1 MATIIPFAK
10 TNFRNEERIF
20 GIRQDDRR
28 RHMYL
33 VGKTGTGKT
42 TLLRNLAIQDIKA
55 GHGIAAVDP
64 HGEFIDF
71 LLHNIPES
79 RIKDVVYFN
88 PADMDYPIGFNI
100 LEAVDL
106 EYKHLVASGLMGIFT
121 KIWSGVWSARMEY
134 ILNNAILAL
143 IDMPGTTLL
152 GINRILVDEEYRN
165 KVLAY
170 VKDPVVKSFW
180 LNEYARWKD
189 DFRNEAIAPIQNKVG
204 QFLSTPLIR
213 NLVGQSKSTID
224 IPDIMNSEKILLVN
238 VSKGLIG
245 EDNSALLGSMFIT
258 KLQLATME
266 RVRLA
271 NKEYRDF
278 YLYVDEFQNFVT
290 DSFASILSESR
301 KYRLNLIIAH
311 QYIAQL
317 VSPTSTTV
325 RDAVFGNV
333 GTIVCFRIGA
343 ADGVFL
349 ENEFAPEFLP
359 LDLVN
364 LPNFTVYI
372 KLMING
378 MTARPFSASILPPFQ
393 SEGDEKNY
401 EAVIQTSRE
410 RYALTRKEV
419 EARIARWAGLPE
431 EGDISEAE
439 LKEVTL
445 SSMATTQNVVA
456 KKRQVFQT
464 ICTNCSKTAVVP
476 FKPKPGIPVYCDDC
490 MKTMKKDKFHKN
502 K

>member
-1 MATIIPFAK
+1 MNILPFAK
-10 TNFRNEERIF
+10 TNYRGEDRIF

-55 GHGIAAVDP
+55 GHGLAAVDP
-64 HGEFIDF
+64 HGEFVDF
-71 LLHNIPES
+71 LLHNIPAS
-79 RIKDVVYFN
+79 RIGDVVYFN
-88 PADMDYPIGFNI
+88 PADMEYPLGFNI
-100 LEAVDL
+100 LEAVDP

-121 KIWSGVWSARMEY
+121 KIWSNVWSARMEY

-143 IDMPGTTLL
+143 LDMPGTTLL

-165 KVLAY
+165 KVLSH

-180 LNEYARWKD
+180 LQEYGRWRD

-213 NLVGQSKSTID
+213 NLVGQPKSTID
-224 IPDIMNSEKILLVN
+224 IPDIMNSGKILLVN

-245 EDNSALLGSMFIT
+245 EDNSSLLGSMFIT

-266 RVRLA
+266 RVRLE
-271 NKEYRDF
+271 NREYKDF

-301 KYRLNLIIAH
+301 KYRLNLIVAH

-317 VSPTSTTV
+317 VSRDGSTMV

-333 GTIVCFRIGA
+333 GTMVIFRIGA
-343 ADGVFL
+343 ADAEAL
-349 ENEFAPEFLP
+349 ESEFAPEFTP

-364 LPNFTVYI
+364 IPNFHIYV
-372 KLMING
+372 KLMVNG
-378 MTARPFSASILPPFQ
+378 MTARPFSATVLPPFQ

-401 EAVIQTSRE
+401 EKVIQESRL
-410 RYALTRKEV
+410 RYAVSRGEV
-419 EARIARWAGLPE
+419 EARIARWSGLPE
-431 EGDISEAE
+431 EGEISETEMKAI
-439 LKEVTL
+439 TL
-445 SSMATTQNVVA
+445 ASSSATQSVVA
-456 KKRQVFQT
+456 KKNKMFQT
-464 ICTNCSKTAVVP
+464 ICTNCAKTAIVP

-490 MKTMKKDKFHKN
+490 MKVMKKN
-502 K
+502 KG